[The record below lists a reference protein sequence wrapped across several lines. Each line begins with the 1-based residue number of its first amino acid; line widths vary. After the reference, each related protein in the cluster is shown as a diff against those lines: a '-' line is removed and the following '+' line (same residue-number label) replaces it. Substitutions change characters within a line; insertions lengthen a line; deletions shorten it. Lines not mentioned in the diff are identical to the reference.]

1 MLQCLYTALVRILKK
16 RHVERRRKMYCRN
29 CGAELSEGAKFC
41 SKCGTKVQQSSGGTV
56 TKEDVT
62 VAVGK
67 IMQASKQAGS
77 ELRQKLEEAYG
88 EKLMQKPDATGEKQQ
103 ETKQQEAGRADTGVM
118 PADQPDK
125 GATDAAQADMEN
137 RSSAQT
143 NAEQMNAEWTNAD
156 QTDAGQKNAG
166 QAYAGPANTAQA
178 ETGRPMGQTAGQT
191 QEKDGNGKFS
201 KVWNHPIFTMVAVK
215 FGNLLDVLISI
226 VGIWLAFRL
235 FSEGGITGTLLGIVC
250 LVGGICGIV
259 RGIRSFLLGNKEP
272 ETADSLNKKK
282 RNLCI
287 GVVVILFAL
296 FVMGRTGGGIYSR
309 VQSISFD
316 DYGPETIGEIVDRN
330 ITGADWS
337 QERLDGDSKL
347 VTVEGY
353 CPMYAQD
360 IRITFRYED
369 MGSSYGASL
378 QSIVFPESGDT
389 TSDPIST
396 AVIWATF
403 YE

>member
-1 MLQCLYTALVRILKK
+1 
-16 RHVERRRKMYCRN
+16 MYCRN

-62 VAVGK
+62 AAVGK
-67 IMQASKQAGS
+67 IMQASRQAGG

-88 EKLMQKPDATGEKQQ
+88 EKLVQKPDVAGEKQQ
-103 ETKQQEAGRADTGVM
+103 ETKQQETGRADTGAM
-118 PADQPDK
+118 SADQPDA
-125 GATDAAQADMEN
+125 GWP
-137 RSSAQT
+137 
-143 NAEQMNAEWTNAD
+143 NAG
-156 QTDAGQKNAG
+156 QTDTGQKNAG
-166 QAYAGPANTAQA
+166 QAYVDPANTAQA
-178 ETGRPMGQTAGQT
+178 ESGQPKGQTAGQT
-191 QEKDGNGKFS
+191 QEKAGNGRFS

-235 FSEGGITGTLLGIVC
+235 FSEGGISGTLLGIVC

-287 GVVVILFAL
+287 GVIVILFAL
-296 FVMGRTGGGIYSR
+296 FVIGRTGGGIYSR

-396 AVIWATF
+396 AVVWATF

>member
-1 MLQCLYTALVRILKK
+1 
-16 RHVERRRKMYCRN
+16 MYCRN

-41 SKCGTKVQQSSGGTV
+41 SKCGTKVQQSSGGKV

-67 IMQASKQAGS
+67 IMQASRQAGG

-88 EKLMQKPDATGEKQQ
+88 EKLAQKPDAAGEKQQ
-103 ETKQQEAGRADTGVM
+103 ETKQQQTGRADTGAM
-118 PADQPDK
+118 SADQPDK
-125 GATDAAQADMEN
+125 GATDSAQADTEN

-143 NAEQMNAEWTNAD
+143 NEEQMNAGWPN
-156 QTDAGQKNAG
+156 
-166 QAYAGPANTAQA
+166 
-178 ETGRPMGQTAGQT
+178 AGQT
-191 QEKDGNGKFS
+191 QEKAGNGRFS

-235 FSEGGITGTLLGIVC
+235 FSEGGISGTLLGIVC

-396 AVIWATF
+396 AVVWATF

>member
-1 MLQCLYTALVRILKK
+1 
-16 RHVERRRKMYCRN
+16 MYCRN

-41 SKCGTKVQQSSGGTV
+41 SKCGTKVQQPSGGTV

-88 EKLMQKPDATGEKQQ
+88 EKLAQKPDAAGEKQQ
-103 ETKQQEAGRADTGVM
+103 KTGRADTGAIPV
-118 PADQPDK
+118 DHPDK

-143 NAEQMNAEWTNAD
+143 NAEQMNAEWTNAGW
-156 QTDAGQKNAG
+156 TDAGQKNAG
-166 QAYAGPANTAQA
+166 QAYAGSANTAQA
-178 ETGRPMGQTAGQT
+178 ETGQSMGQTAGQT
-191 QEKDGNGKFS
+191 QEKSGNGKFS
-201 KVWNHPIFTMVAVK
+201 KVWNHPIFTMIAVK

-316 DYGPETIGEIVDRN
+316 DYGPETIGEIVDEN
-330 ITGADWS
+330 IRGAEWS
-337 QERLDGDSKL
+337 QERLDSKSRL

-353 CPMYAQD
+353 CPMYGQD
-360 IRITFRYED
+360 IRITFFYEETD
-369 MGSSYGASL
+369 SSYYEVTIR
-378 QSIVFPESGDT
+378 SIEFLEDGESYDD
-389 TSDPIST
+389 SFS
-396 AVIWATF
+396 VSIWWDGF
-403 YE
+403 Y

>member
-1 MLQCLYTALVRILKK
+1 
-16 RHVERRRKMYCRN
+16 MYCRN

-103 ETKQQEAGRADTGVM
+103 ETKQQEADTGVM

-287 GVVVILFAL
+287 GAIVILFAL

-316 DYGPETIGEIVDRN
+316 DYGPETIGEIVDEN
-330 ITGADWS
+330 IRGAEWS
-337 QERLDGDSKL
+337 QERLDSKSRL

-353 CPMYAQD
+353 CPMYGQD
-360 IRITFRYED
+360 IRITFYYEETD
-369 MGSSYGASL
+369 SSYYEVTIR
-378 QSIVFPESGDT
+378 SIEFLEDGESYDD
-389 TSDPIST
+389 SFS
-396 AVIWATF
+396 VSIWWDGF
-403 YE
+403 

>member
-16 RHVERRRKMYCRN
+16 RYIERRRKMYCRN

-41 SKCGTKVQQSSGGTV
+41 SKCGTKVQQFSGGTV

-67 IMQASKQAGS
+67 IMQASRQAGS

-88 EKLMQKPDATGEKQQ
+88 EKLAQKPDAAGEKQQ
-103 ETKQQEAGRADTGVM
+103 ETKQQEAVYADTGAM
-118 PADQPDK
+118 PADQPDV

-143 NAEQMNAEWTNAD
+143 NAEQMNAEWTNAG
-156 QTDAGQKNAG
+156 QTD
-166 QAYAGPANTAQA
+166 
-178 ETGRPMGQTAGQT
+178 AGQT

-250 LVGGICGIV
+250 LVGGICGII
-259 RGIRSFLLGNKEP
+259 RGVRSFLLGNQEA
-272 ETADSLNKKK
+272 ETSDSLNKKK

-287 GVVVILFAL
+287 GVAVILFAL

-347 VTVEGY
+347 VTVDGY

-396 AVIWATF
+396 AVVWATF

>member
-16 RHVERRRKMYCRN
+16 RYIERRREMYCRN

-41 SKCGTKVQQSSGGTV
+41 SKCGTKVQQFSGGTV

-67 IMQASKQAGS
+67 IMQASRQAGS

-88 EKLMQKPDATGEKQQ
+88 EKLAQKPDAAGEKQQ
-103 ETKQQEAGRADTGVM
+103 ETKQQEAVYADTGAM
-118 PADQPDK
+118 PADQPDV

-143 NAEQMNAEWTNAD
+143 NAEQMNAEWTNAG
-156 QTDAGQKNAG
+156 QTD
-166 QAYAGPANTAQA
+166 
-178 ETGRPMGQTAGQT
+178 AGQT

-250 LVGGICGIV
+250 LVGGICGII
-259 RGIRSFLLGNKEP
+259 RGVRSFLLGNQEA
-272 ETADSLNKKK
+272 ETSDSLNKKK

-287 GVVVILFAL
+287 GVAVILFAL

>member
-1 MLQCLYTALVRILKK
+1 
-16 RHVERRRKMYCRN
+16 MYCRN

-88 EKLMQKPDATGEKQQ
+88 EKLAQKPDAAGEKQQ
-103 ETKQQEAGRADTGVM
+103 ETGRADTGAM
-118 PADQPDK
+118 PADQLDK
-125 GATDAAQADMEN
+125 GATDATQADTEN

-143 NAEQMNAEWTNAD
+143 NAEQMNVEWTNAG

-178 ETGRPMGQTAGQT
+178 ENGQPMGQTAGQT

-287 GVVVILFAL
+287 GAIVILFAL

-316 DYGPETIGEIVDRN
+316 DYGPETIGEIVDEN
-330 ITGADWS
+330 IRGAEWS
-337 QERLDGDSKL
+337 QERLDSKSRL

-353 CPMYAQD
+353 CPMYGQD
-360 IRITFRYED
+360 IRITFYYEETD
-369 MGSSYGASL
+369 SSYYEVTIR
-378 QSIVFPESGDT
+378 SIEFLEDGESYDD
-389 TSDPIST
+389 SFS
-396 AVIWATF
+396 VSIWWDGF
-403 YE
+403 Y

>member
-1 MLQCLYTALVRILKK
+1 
-16 RHVERRRKMYCRN
+16 MYCRN

-41 SKCGTKVQQSSGGTV
+41 SRCGTRVQQPSGGTV

-62 VAVGK
+62 AAVGK
-67 IMQASKQAGS
+67 ILQASRQAGS

-88 EKLMQKPDATGEKQQ
+88 EKTIQKPDAAGESRQEINQQ
-103 ETKQQEAGRADTGVM
+103 KTVQADTGTVHM
-118 PADQPDK
+118 DPEGRDAV
-125 GATDAAQADMEN
+125 GTDTEN
-137 RSSAQT
+137 RSSSRMDS
-143 NAEQMNAEWTNAD
+143 EQMNPGWSNAD
-156 QTDAGQKNAG
+156 HTEAGSKKVGQVDAGDT
-166 QAYAGPANTAQA
+166 NTPQA
-178 ETGRPMGQTAGQT
+178 ETSQPTGQTADRT
-191 QEKDGNGKFS
+191 QEKAGNGSFS
-201 KVWNHPIFTMVAVK
+201 KVWNHPAFTMIAVK
-215 FGNLLDVLISI
+215 FGNLLDILISV
-226 VGIWLAFRL
+226 VGIWLGSRL
-235 FSEGGITGTLLGIVC
+235 LSEGGISGTLLGIVC
-250 LVGGICGIV
+250 LAGGICGIA
-259 RGIRSFLLGNKEP
+259 RGIKAFLLGNKEP
-272 ETADSLNKKK
+272 ETAESLNKKK

-296 FVMGRTGGGIYSR
+296 FVIGRTGGGIYSR

-330 ITGADWS
+330 ISGADWS
-337 QERLDGDSKL
+337 QERLDSDTKL

-378 QSIVFPESGDT
+378 QSIVFPDSGDT
-389 TSDPIST
+389 SSDPIST
-396 AVIWATF
+396 AIIWATF

>member
-1 MLQCLYTALVRILKK
+1 MLQCLYTALVQILKK
-16 RHVERRRKMYCRN
+16 RHIERRRKMYCRN

-41 SKCGTKVQQSSGGTV
+41 SKCGTKVQQFSGGTV

-67 IMQASKQAGS
+67 IMQASRQAGS

-88 EKLMQKPDATGEKQQ
+88 EKLAQKPDAAGEKQQ
-103 ETKQQEAGRADTGVM
+103 ETKQQEAVYADTGAM
-118 PADQPDK
+118 PADQPDV

-143 NAEQMNAEWTNAD
+143 NAEQMNAEWTNAG
-156 QTDAGQKNAG
+156 QTD
-166 QAYAGPANTAQA
+166 
-178 ETGRPMGQTAGQT
+178 AGQT

-250 LVGGICGIV
+250 LVGGICGII
-259 RGIRSFLLGNKEP
+259 RGVRSFLLGNQEA
-272 ETADSLNKKK
+272 ETSDSLNKKK

-287 GVVVILFAL
+287 GVAVILFAL

>member
-1 MLQCLYTALVRILKK
+1 
-16 RHVERRRKMYCRN
+16 MYCRN

-41 SKCGTKVQQSSGGTV
+41 SKCGTKVQQFSGGTV

-67 IMQASKQAGS
+67 IMQASRQAGS

-88 EKLMQKPDATGEKQQ
+88 EKLAQKPDAAGEKQQ
-103 ETKQQEAGRADTGVM
+103 ETKQQEAVYADTGAM
-118 PADQPDK
+118 PADQPDV

-143 NAEQMNAEWTNAD
+143 NAEQMNAEWTNAG
-156 QTDAGQKNAG
+156 QTD
-166 QAYAGPANTAQA
+166 
-178 ETGRPMGQTAGQT
+178 AGQT

-235 FSEGGITGTLLGIVC
+235 FSEGGISGTLLGIVC

-287 GVVVILFAL
+287 GVIVILFAL
-296 FVMGRTGGGIYSR
+296 FVIGRTGGGIYSR